1 MDDSAM
7 KEAKWIWT
15 DGDSHARNAWVL
27 FRRNFVIEDR
37 GSLESALLRVCADT
51 RYEAVLNGRRL
62 AGGPVRS
69 WPDELYYDSYP
80 LNGAG
85 KIGNNRLEILVNHFG
100 LGTCVSI
107 EGAAGLIA
115 EILIDGADGGE
126 PKRIVTDD
134 SWLVAEHPGY
144 VRTVPKMSN
153 GLSWSEVFRADIAS
167 DEASWNWRPA
177 TVRGGGEYSSR
188 RLLPRNIDYLTDEAV
203 FPADVLSLREVRRRG
218 FVRSVNLR
226 SLAFPGEL
234 DLNKHKLF
242 RGFIGFSFAA
252 SRAMTAHVA
261 IANDPHD
268 SKPLSVNLNG
278 KTIRV
283 ENGTFLELSLDAGD
297 NWILVNVSGMF
308 HDPEFH
314 FVFDL
319 PSGCSL
325 APLFPAER
333 NALASAGPARSGQDC
348 DELCFL
354 GPFGSISRIQAGEPL
369 DLELPSSPE
378 FDRLLAVTERADLAK
393 FSRFAVALGTDTV
406 SPHHVALDSFYQ
418 IALRDIPVTSAIRQI
433 CRPSV
438 DDQASAGAEILS
450 RSGDSELTLDFGKE
464 LSGYLEWDVDAPSG
478 TELDF
483 FCYESQ
489 HDGIVEHTFSL
500 NNTVRYVCR
509 EGRQRYRSPVRRG
522 FRFCRLTIRSPG
534 GAVRI
539 RQVRLNF
546 ATYPVPSAGRFRSSD
561 YQLTKI
567 WELCRHTVR
576 VCMED
581 TFVDCPAYEQTLWTG
596 DSFTSSLFS
605 HYLFGRYEFP
615 AHGNRLAAK
624 SLERSPLIESTIPS
638 AWQNVIPN
646 WSFLWIQSCVDHFL
660 YSGDRATFEE
670 LFPALMLTIRNA
682 EKFILD
688 DGPLRGLFSIDAWNF
703 IDWAPLDSPD
713 SGAVAHQ
720 NAILVWTMKRLAS
733 AAEMMGHAS
742 EAAELVTL
750 ASRLGSAID
759 AAFWSEERHAY
770 IDSIH
775 ADGTRS
781 ATFSLHSQL
790 FMLLADCAPSA
801 RRKAILPY
809 LVNLPD
815 GFVDIASPFVRLFHY
830 MALLSMSGESREAW
844 IFSEIRRIWGTMLR
858 FDATTC
864 WEGWSFIPGH
874 YTRSHCHAWS
884 CGPAYFIGANL
895 LGIRPL
901 EPGFRTASV
910 RPWLGDLS
918 WIDGAVPTPMGPI
931 ELRGNLE
938 SGRWKISIT
947 APSAIKVMFGIPSG
961 FSSPQLPPGGEV
973 ARDTELTPVA
983 ETGTVSRY
991 ELVLIE
997 T

>member
-1 MDDSAM
+1 MDDTAM

-15 DGDSHARNAWVL
+15 EGDGHARNAWAL

-51 RYEAVLNGRRL
+51 RYEAVLNGKRL
-62 AGGPVRS
+62 GGGPVRS

-80 LNGAG
+80 LSGAG

-115 EILIDGADGGE
+115 EILLDGADGGE

-177 TVRGGGEYSSR
+177 TVRGGEAHSSR
-188 RLLPRNIDYLTDEAV
+188 RLLPRDIDYLTDEAV

-226 SLAFPGEL
+226 ALAFPGEL

-242 RGFIGFSFAA
+242 RGFIGFSLVA
-252 SRAMTAHVA
+252 SRAMSAHVA

-268 SKPLSVNLNG
+268 SKPLSLKLNG
-278 KTIRV
+278 KTLRV
-283 ENGTFLELSLDAGD
+283 ENGKFLELALDAGD

-319 PSGCSL
+319 HAGCSL
-325 APLFPAER
+325 EPLFPPDLKAPSR
-333 NALASAGPARSGQDC
+333 ASQALTGQDC
-348 DELCFL
+348 DELCFV

-369 DLELPSSPE
+369 DLELPPSPE
-378 FDRLLAVTERADLAK
+378 FDRLLALTERGELAK

-418 IALRDIPVTSAIRQI
+418 TTLRDIPVTFAIRQI

-534 GAVRI
+534 GPVRI

-546 ATYPVPSAGRFRSSD
+546 ATYPVPVTGRFRSSD
-561 YQLTKI
+561 YQLTRI

-646 WSFLWIQSCVDHFL
+646 WSFLWVQSCVDHFL
-660 YSGDRATFEE
+660 YSGDRATFED
-670 LFPALMLTIRNA
+670 LFPALMLTVRNA
-682 EKFILD
+682 EKFIPE
-688 DGPLRGLFSIDAWNF
+688 DGPLRGLFSIDAWEF
-703 IDWAPLDSPD
+703 
-713 SGAVAHQ
+713 H
-720 NAILVWTMKRLAS
+720 
-733 AAEMMGHAS
+733 
-742 EAAELVTL
+742 
-750 ASRLGSAID
+750 RLGSARFSRLRGSR
-759 AAFWSEERHAY
+759 APER
-770 IDSIH
+770 DSRLDH
-775 ADGTRS
+775 ETSRFGRGDDGTCIRGCRACHACISARQRDRRCILVGGAACLYRQHSCGRNEVGDIQSSFPAFHAARRLRS
-781 ATFSLHSQL
+781 A
-790 FMLLADCAPSA
+790 CAAKSDTP
-801 RRKAILPY
+801 
-809 LVNLPD
+809 V
-815 GFVDIASPFVRLFHY
+815 
-830 MALLSMSGESREAW
+830 SRESSRRIRRYRESVRQAVPLHGAVVH
-844 IFSEIRRIWGTMLR
+844 IRRIERGLDFFGDSQDLGLDAALR
-858 FDATTC
+858 RDD
-864 WEGWSFIPGH
+864 
-874 YTRSHCHAWS
+874 
-884 CGPAYFIGANL
+884 L
-895 LGIRPL
+895 LGGLVLYSGALHAQPLPRMVVRARVFHRRPS
-901 EPGFRTASV
+901 PRH
-910 RPWLGDLS
+910 
-918 WIDGAVPTPMGPI
+918 TPAG
-931 ELRGNLE
+931 
-938 SGRWKISIT
+938 T
-947 APSAIKVMFGIPSG
+947 GIPDRI
-961 FSSPQLPPGGEV
+961 SPSL
-973 ARDTELTPVA
+973 ARRPDLD
-983 ETGTVSRY
+983 
-991 ELVLIE
+991 
-997 T
+997 